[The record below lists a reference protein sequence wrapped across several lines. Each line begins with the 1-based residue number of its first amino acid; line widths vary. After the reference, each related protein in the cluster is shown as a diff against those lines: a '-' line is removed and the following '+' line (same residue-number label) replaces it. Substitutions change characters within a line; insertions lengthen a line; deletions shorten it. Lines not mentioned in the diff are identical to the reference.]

1 MTLPSAMNQ
10 ILPEPATGPRSA
22 GQTPGSAAASAWP
35 VTAHV
40 FLIALFGY
48 LLFFG
53 GHYVSGD
60 NAQRIAWAKALLDHG
75 SNDISGAFPG
85 LHYTKYGIGA
95 SLLHMPFLVAARVIK
110 HLTGV
115 SCEGPLAM
123 LLYELNAALGLTLIF
138 SILTVQYGV
147 VRTTAFVR
155 TLAIGFTT
163 AWLPYSKLD
172 YSETLAAVALL
183 GTLRFAGTKPWIA
196 GLFGALAIMLRTDSL
211 LWLAITVLLVTG
223 DRKILFRIG
232 LGALP
237 GLLVTFWSNWAR
249 TGNLLSSGY
258 EVDFSTPLLTGVY
271 GLLFSAG
278 KSALLFSPLLILYP
292 AALVDLWHAQGQRRL
307 AGWSIA
313 LTVAQLGFF
322 GKWWDWSGEDS
333 WGPRLIIYAI
343 LVALIVIAASGVSRT
358 RFFSGAAIIGFGLQL
373 PPVLL
378 GPHTTIM
385 IDRLR
390 TVTVPGPSAGAA
402 LPLTLDDVHFIPAY
416 SQVTNTANLLLLK
429 IAPQA
434 PSLLHTAWIN
444 GVFPPLDPQQIPID
458 LFWVNWPHRH
468 PLPAMPAARGQ
479 PPPSLH

>member
-10 ILPEPATGPRSA
+10 TLPEPATGLRSD
-22 GQTPGSAAASAWP
+22 GHTPGSAAASPWP
-35 VTAHV
+35 ATAHV

-48 LLFFG
+48 MLFFG

-75 SNDISGAFPG
+75 SNDISGTFPG

-95 SLLHMPFLVAARVIK
+95 SLLHIPFLVAARVIK

-138 SILTVQYGV
+138 AILTVHYGV
-147 VRTTAFVR
+147 ARPAAFLR

-183 GTLRFAGTKPWIA
+183 GTLRFAGARPWLA
-196 GLFGALAIMLRTDSL
+196 GLCGALAIMLRTDSL
-211 LWLAITVLLVTG
+211 LWLAITVLFITN
-223 DRKILFRIG
+223 DHKILFRIG
-232 LGALP
+232 LAALP

-292 AALVDLWHAQGQRRL
+292 AALADLWRSQGQRRL
-307 AGWSIA
+307 AGCSIV

-333 WGPRLIIYAI
+333 WGPRLLIYAI
-343 LVALIVIAASGVSRT
+343 LVALIVIAASEVSRT
-358 RFFSGAAIIGFGLQL
+358 RFFIGAAIVGFGLQL

-402 LPLTLDDVHFIPAY
+402 LPLTLDDIHFIPAY

-429 IAPQA
+429 IAPHAQ
-434 PSLLHTAWIN
+434 SLLHTAWMNGIN
-444 GVFPPLDPQQIPID
+444 PPLDPRQIPID
-458 LFWVNWPHRH
+458 LFWLNPPHGHR
-468 PLPAMPAARGQ
+468 LPALPPLGQ
-479 PPPSLH
+479 PPPSHP